1 MKKEIE
7 DKKRAHMLAELS
19 RRQDEEHAKKM
30 KEREK
35 KVQKQK

>member
-7 DKKRAHMLAELS
+7 EKKRKHMLAELQ
-19 RRQDEEHAKKM
+19 RREEEMQAKKM

-35 KVQKQK
+35 KIAKLR